1 MGYRL
6 ERLDDG
12 ASHER
17 VEEFTP
23 EEIEELAF
31 LEHRR
36 WCNERLRH
44 GWIPGSPRDDVRRI
58 HPDLVPYG
66 ELSEQSREYDRVAAR
81 TIIRILEQTG
91 FAVVR

>member
-1 MGYRL
+1 MRG
-6 ERLDDG
+6 
-12 ASHER
+12 
-17 VEEFTP
+17 
-23 EEIEELAF
+23 
-31 LEHRR
+31 
-36 WCNERLRH
+36 
-44 GWIPGSPRDDVRRI
+44 I

>member
-1 MGYRL
+1 M
-6 ERLDDG
+6 
-12 ASHER
+12 
-17 VEEFTP
+17 
-23 EEIEELAF
+23 
-31 LEHRR
+31 
-36 WCNERLRH
+36 
-44 GWIPGSPRDDVRRI
+44 RRI